1 MTRQDVRTYLKDHGL
16 KVEVREEHGGR
27 YFTLL
32 MGELV
37 IRETGKVVAYAEA
50 IARCSGLDNPN
61 SNIGMQVALS
71 RLERALVKKHA
82 GHGRALHHPLY
93 A

>member
-1 MTRQDVRTYLKDHGL
+1 MTRQDVRSYLKDNGL
-16 KVEVREEHGGR
+16 CVVVRGEHSGR

-32 MGELV
+32 MGELL

-50 IARCSGLDNPN
+50 IARCSSLDNPN
-61 SNIGMQVALS
+61 SNIGIKVALS
-71 RLERALVKKHA
+71 RLDKALVKKHL

>member
-1 MTRQDVRTYLKDHGL
+1 MTRHDVRLYLKDRGF
-16 KVEVREEHGGR
+16 KVEVREEHSGR

-37 IRETGKVVAYAEA
+37 IRDTGKVVAYAEA

-61 SNIGMQVALS
+61 SNIGVQVALS
-71 RLERALVKKHA
+71 RLEKALVKKHL
-82 GHGRALHHPLY
+82 GHGRSLHHPLY